1 MGCGLL
7 NEAIR
12 FEKINKYFPGAHVLK
27 DVSFSVC
34 QGEVHALLGE
44 NGAGKSTLLNILHG
58 IYTEYDGE
66 VKLFGETVHFK
77 NPNDA
82 IMEGKISKVHQETN
96 VVKDI
101 SVGENVALGHEPSR
115 AGFVSRKDLNK
126 KVDAVLE
133 QLGCSFRSET
143 KAGQLSAG
151 EMQMMAIAKALYY
164 DSKIISL
171 DEPTASLS
179 IKETENLFKVI
190 GELKK
195 KGITILYVSHRLEE
209 IFQICDKATILRDG
223 ALIDTVQVA
232 DVDRARLIRMMVGRD
247 VDALATRTKPCMATE
262 EVILKVENFSGEKFQ
277 NVSFEL
283 HRGEILGFS
292 GLVGAGRTEL
302 MRAVCG
308 VDHRKSGRVFLRG
321 KEVHFKNSSDALKNG
336 IGLLPEDRKT
346 QGFLNLSTNIDN
358 MAISSLKKYLTGWF
372 VDSAKKRKNC
382 EKYIRLLDVHPPK
395 PDTLTANMS
404 GGNQQ
409 KVIIGRW
416 LSADVDVLIFDEP
429 TKGVDVG
436 ARVEIYRL
444 IEEFVEQG
452 KAAIVISSDLP
463 EVLGISDR
471 IVVMY
476 EGKKTGEIERSQ
488 MSEELAMEYAMG
500 GKQHE

>member
-1 MGCGLL
+1 MA
-7 NEAIR
+7 EAIE
-12 FEKINKYFPGAHVLK
+12 FEKINKYFPGVHVLK
-27 DVSFSVC
+27 DISFSIHP
-34 QGEVHALLGE
+34 GEAHALLGE

-58 IYTEYDGE
+58 IYTEYEGK
-66 VKLFGETVHFK
+66 VKLFGNEVHFK

-82 IMEGKISKVHQETN
+82 IINGKISKVHQETN

-101 SVGENVALGHEPSR
+101 SVGENVALGHEPSK
-115 AGFVSRKDLNK
+115 AGFVNRKRLNQE
-126 KVDAVLE
+126 VDEILE
-133 QLGCSFRSET
+133 QLGCRFRSET
-143 KAGQLSAG
+143 KAGALSAG

-195 KGITILYVSHRLEE
+195 RGITILYVSHRLEE
-209 IFQICDKATILRDG
+209 IFQICDRATILRDG
-223 ALIDTVQVA
+223 DFITTLKVA
-232 DVDRARLIRMMVGRD
+232 ETDRRSLIRSMVGRD
-247 VDALATRTKPCMATE
+247 VDALASRTNPCMATE
-262 EVILKVENFSGEKFQ
+262 EVVLKVENISGEKFHH
-277 NVSFEL
+277 VSFEL

-308 VDHRKSGRVFLRG
+308 IDPKRGGRLYLNG
-321 KEVHFKNSSDALKNG
+321 KEMHFRNSRDALKHG
-336 IGLLPEDRKT
+336 IGILPEDRKT

-358 MAISSLKKYLTGWF
+358 MAISSLQKYLTGIF
-372 VDSAKKRKNC
+372 VDSGKKRKNC
-382 EKYIRLLDVHPPK
+382 EKYIRELAIHPPK
-395 PDTLTANMS
+395 ADILTANMS

-416 LSADVDVLIFDEP
+416 LSTDVEVLIFDEP

-444 IEEFVEQG
+444 IEEFAQAGGAV
-452 KAAIVISSDLP
+452 IVISSDMP

-471 IVVMY
+471 VIVMC
-476 EGKKTGEIERSQ
+476 EGNKTGEIERE
-488 MSEELAMEYAMG
+488 MFSEELAMEYAIG
-500 GKQHE
+500 GK

>member
-1 MGCGLL
+1 MT
-7 NEAIR
+7 EAIV

-27 DVSFSVC
+27 DVSFCVHP
-34 QGEVHALLGE
+34 GEIHALLGE

-58 IYTEYDGE
+58 IYTEYEGD
-66 VKLFGETVHFK
+66 VKLFGSEVHFK

-82 IMEGKISKVHQETN
+82 IMNGKISKVHQETN

-115 AGFVSRKDLNK
+115 LGFVNRRALNQR
-126 KVDAVLE
+126 VDGILM
-133 QLGCSFRSET
+133 QLGCSFRAET
-143 KAGQLSAG
+143 KAYQLSAG
-151 EMQMMAIAKALYY
+151 EMQMLAIAKALYY

-179 IKETENLFKVI
+179 IKETDNLFSVI
-190 GELKK
+190 RELKK

-209 IFQICDKATILRDG
+209 IFQICDRATILRDG
-223 ALIDTVQVA
+223 AFITTL
-232 DVDRARLIRMMVGRD
+232 DVPKTNRAELIRSMVGRD
-247 VDALATRTKPCMATE
+247 VDALANRTKPCMASE
-262 EVILKVENFSGEKFQ
+262 EVILKVEHFCGEKFHD
-277 NVSFEL
+277 VSFEL
-283 HRGEILGFS
+283 KKGEILGFS

-308 VDHRKSGRVFLRG
+308 IDQKKSGDLYLNG
-321 KEVHFKNSSDALKNG
+321 QKVHLKNSSDALKNG

-358 MAISSLKKYLTGWF
+358 VAISSLEKYMTGIF
-372 VDSAKKRKNC
+372 VDAGKKRKNC
-382 EKYIRLLDVHPPK
+382 EHYIQELDIHPPK
-395 PDTLTANMS
+395 AEILTANMS

-409 KVIIGRW
+409 KVIIARW
-416 LSADVDVLIFDEP
+416 LSTDVDILIFDEP

-444 IEEFVEQG
+444 IEEFAEKG

-471 IVVMY
+471 VIVMY
-476 EGKKTGEIERSQ
+476 EGRKTGEIEREQ
-488 MSEELAMEYAMG
+488 FSEELAMEYAIG
-500 GKQHE
+500 GKSS

>member
-1 MGCGLL
+1 MA
-7 NEAIR
+7 EAIE

-27 DVSFSVC
+27 DISFSIHP
-34 QGEVHALLGE
+34 GEAHALLGE

-58 IYTEYDGE
+58 IYTEYEGK
-66 VKLFGETVHFK
+66 VKLFGNEVHFK

-82 IMEGKISKVHQETN
+82 IINGKISKVHQETN

-101 SVGENVALGHEPSR
+101 SVGENVALGHEPSK
-115 AGFVSRKDLNK
+115 AGFVNRKRLNQE
-126 KVDAVLE
+126 VDEILE
-133 QLGCSFRSET
+133 QLGCRFRSET
-143 KAGQLSAG
+143 KAGALSAG

-195 KGITILYVSHRLEE
+195 RGITILYVSHRLEE
-209 IFQICDKATILRDG
+209 IFQICDRATILRDG
-223 ALIDTVQVA
+223 DFITTLKVA
-232 DVDRARLIRMMVGRD
+232 ETDRRSLIRSMVGRD
-247 VDALATRTKPCMATE
+247 VDALASRTNPCMATE
-262 EVILKVENFSGEKFQ
+262 EVVLKVENYSGEKFHH
-277 NVSFEL
+277 VSFEL

-308 VDHRKSGRVFLRG
+308 IDPKRGGRLYLHG
-321 KEVHFKNSSDALKNG
+321 KEMHFRNSGDALRHG
-336 IGLLPEDRKT
+336 IGILPEDRKT

-358 MAISSLKKYLTGWF
+358 MAISSLQKYLTGIF
-372 VDSAKKRKNC
+372 VDSGKKRKNC
-382 EKYIRLLDVHPPK
+382 EKYIQELAIHPPK
-395 PDTLTANMS
+395 ADILTANMS

-416 LSADVDVLIFDEP
+416 LSTDVEVLIFDEP

-444 IEEFVEQG
+444 IEEFAQDGGAV
-452 KAAIVISSDLP
+452 IVISSDMP

-471 IVVMY
+471 VIVMC
-476 EGKKTGEIERSQ
+476 EGNKTGEIERE
-488 MSEELAMEYAMG
+488 MFSEELAMEYAIG
-500 GKQHE
+500 GK